1 MGVGSIDIDQCLS
14 NLKEGKILTE
24 RNLRIVCEKAKEIFM
39 QESNLTQ
46 VRAPVTLVGDIHG
59 QFYDFLELLRIGGE
73 PPASNYIF
81 MGDFV
86 DRGHHSVETM
96 MYLILLKIKYP
107 SHITLIRGNHESRQ
121 VSFSYGLYE
130 EINRKFGNSNP
141 WHYLTDLFDHIPIS
155 ALVEGK
161 IFCVHGGLS
170 PKVKRVDQINVIDR
184 KIEIPHEGAFCD
196 LMWSDPDDVESWKLN
211 HRGAGYQFGAKVV
224 KEFNHINGLEL
235 VARAHQLVNEGYKYW
250 FPDENLV
257 TVWSAPNYCYRCGN
271 DASILQ
277 IDSNLERH
285 FEIFRAISDSKKVV
299 GIQSFLPYFL

>member
-1 MGVGSIDIDQCLS
+1 MGGGIDIDQCLA

-24 RNLRIVCEKAKEIFM
+24 RNLRTVCEKAKEIFM
-39 QESNLTQ
+39 QESNLTP

-59 QFYDFLELLRIGGE
+59 QFYDFLELLAKGGE
-73 PPASNYIF
+73 PPAANYVF

-96 MYLILLKIKYP
+96 EYLILLKVKYP

-130 EINRKFGNSNP
+130 EINRKYGNSNP
-141 WHYLTDLFDHIPIS
+141 WHCLTELFDHLPIA
-155 ALVEGK
+155 ALVEGR

-170 PKVKRVDQINVIDR
+170 PKIKRLDQINIIDR
-184 KIEIPHEGAFCD
+184 KVEIPHEGPFCD
-196 LMWSDPDDVESWKLN
+196 LMWSDPDDVEDWKLN
-211 HRGAGYQFGAKVV
+211 HRGAGYQFGAPVV

-235 VARAHQLVNEGYKYW
+235 VARAHQLVNEGFKFW

-277 IDSNLERH
+277 LSSTLERNFLNFRAVPDSN
-285 FEIFRAISDSKKVV
+285 KVV